1 MIQFKT
7 FLEEGMRP
15 LTPAEWDK
23 PNSQTD
29 EPRLTILKRLIQQ
42 KADIVTVDNDTIKL
56 ADDERNYGSIKDFE
70 DNPGKAFTLY
80 KTNGDMI

>member
-15 LTPAEWDK
+15 LTPAEWEK

-56 ADDERNYGSIKDFE
+56 ADDERNYGSIKDLKTIL
-70 DNPGKAFTLY
+70 GKLLLY
-80 KTNGDMI
+80 IKQMVI